1 MKITDVNLKVLTK
14 DATTKAIAS
23 MTLDNCFV
31 IHNIKVL
38 DVNGNIF
45 VAMPSKKIS
54 DGNFKDLAHPI
65 NKETRSLVETAVLD
79 KYYQTVQQLQSEGQ
93 TDSHVLS

>member
-23 MTLDNCFV
+23 MTLDDCFV
-31 IHNIKVL
+31 VHNIKVL

-79 KYYQTVQQLQSEGQ
+79 KYYQTVNQLQSEGQ
-93 TDSHVLS
+93 TDTAILS

>member
-14 DATTKAIAS
+14 DTTTKAIAS
-23 MTLDNCFV
+23 MTLDDCFV
-31 IHNIKVL
+31 VHNIKVL

-54 DGNFKDLAHPI
+54 EGNFKDLAHPI

-79 KYYQTVQQLQSEGQ
+79 KYYQTVQQLQS
-93 TDSHVLS
+93 DSQMDNSVLS